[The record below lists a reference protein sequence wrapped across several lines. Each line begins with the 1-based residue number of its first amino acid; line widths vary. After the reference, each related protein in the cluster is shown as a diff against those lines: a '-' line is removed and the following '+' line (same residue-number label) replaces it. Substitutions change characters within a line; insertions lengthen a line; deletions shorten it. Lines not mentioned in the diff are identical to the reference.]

1 MSARNN
7 SRTRGAPDAYGA
19 VDLCRWPDKR
29 NAMNQSENN
38 PNSNQLNAGVTEAL
52 VLDAV
57 RRSGYPLQTFIA
69 DLLRENQ
76 LGVQEEWS
84 FIDKDLG
91 DLRALDIHASKRLYD
106 LKGNHRVRPHLNLL
120 IECKQSDLP
129 YMFFK
134 AIGNT
139 WLPDFPRIGG
149 LSKDEIVISTDDD
162 RSTWSHSIINALQ
175 LDKHDF
181 HTQSVFC
188 HTFSKCVRKGKELE
202 LSGSDAYNGLVLPL
216 TKAVQ
221 HLVHAERPGETAAYF
236 DAHLILGVGVVDA
249 PMVTVELENGS
260 PILSMTPWVRVLRHE
275 YVDSDGWWE
284 RNKMRAIDV
293 VHKDYFSQYLLGGL
307 IPFAEE
313 FGQLVLKHSKEVS
326 TGEAFVSGM
335 GRNSRSDLE
344 PRMKPAASNPP
355 KGQGA

>member
-1 MSARNN
+1 
-7 SRTRGAPDAYGA
+7 
-19 VDLCRWPDKR
+19 
-29 NAMNQSENN
+29 MNQAENN
-38 PNSNQLNAGVTEAL
+38 PSSNQLNTGVTEAL

-57 RRSGYPLQTFIA
+57 HRSGYPLQTFIA
-69 DLLRENQ
+69 DLLREKQ

-84 FIDKDLG
+84 FIDKDSG
-91 DLRALDIHASKRLYD
+91 DLRALDIHANMHLYD
-106 LKGNHRVRPHLNLL
+106 FKESPRVRPHLNLL

-134 AIGNT
+134 ATGKT

-149 LSKDEIVISTDDD
+149 LRKDEIVISTDDD
-162 RSTWSHSIINALQ
+162 GSTYNHSIINALQ

-181 HTQSVFC
+181 HTLPVFC

-221 HLVHAERPGETAAYF
+221 HLVHAERPGDTAAYF

-249 PMVTVELENGS
+249 PMVSVELQNGS
-260 PILSMTPWVRVLRHE
+260 PVLSMTPWVRVLRHE

-284 RNKMRAIDV
+284 RNKMRVIDV
-293 VHKDYFSQYLLGGL
+293 VHKDFFGQYLHECLV
-307 IPFAEE
+307 PFAVE
-313 FGQLVLKHSKEVS
+313 FGRLVLKHSKEVS
-326 TGEAFVSGM
+326 AGEAFVSGM
-335 GRNSRSDLE
+335 GRNSWSDLE
-344 PRMKPAASNPP
+344 SRMEPRPLSSTIKRTT
-355 KGQGA
+355 GAIKNLIIPEK